1 MTNASPHGAADAS
14 DQLLTEARELR
25 NKQDARLATIQ
36 RQSQLVVAGFL
47 AIAAITAAAASAIQP
62 GCAAPCPTDQPPYII
77 PLVALALVFSAVIGF
92 AWFRVHMIPRHW
104 REGPN
109 SLELLRVYRGGGLGP
124 LRERLIRMSH
134 EDFNHNENL
143 IERATR
149 VVGMQMVAALFA
161 IYILSTYLLAVFSEL
176 L

>member
-1 MTNASPHGAADAS
+1 MTNTSLQGAADAS
-14 DQLLTEARELR
+14 DLLLTEARELR

-47 AIAAITAAAASAIQP
+47 AIAAIVVAAVSAIQP
-62 GCAAPCPTDQPPYII
+62 ACSAPCQTDQPPYII
-77 PLVALALVFSAVIGF
+77 PLIAIVLGFAAVIGV
-92 AWFRVHMIPRHW
+92 AWFRVHRIPRHW

-109 SLELLRVYRGGGLGP
+109 SLTLLRVYRGGELRP
-124 LRERLIRMSH
+124 LRERLIRMAL
-134 EDFNHNENL
+134 EDFVHNENL

-149 VVGMQMVAALFA
+149 VVGMQMVAALLA
-161 IYILSTYLLAVFSEL
+161 LYILTSYLLTVFLEL